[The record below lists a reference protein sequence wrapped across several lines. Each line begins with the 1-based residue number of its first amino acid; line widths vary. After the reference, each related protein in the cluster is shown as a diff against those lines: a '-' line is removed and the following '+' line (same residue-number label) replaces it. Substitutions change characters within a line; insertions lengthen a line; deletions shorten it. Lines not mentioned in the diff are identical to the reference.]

1 MNLRKFA
8 LIMLCFASTG
18 CSFMF
23 PYENEFACPRKNH
36 MGKCVSS
43 MAAYE
48 EATTGVSQGPWAKAA
63 SERDKESSEDETEK
77 NSETPPG
84 PGPIDGYSAYV
95 SENYRQQAKLLEQ
108 PVTPILKTPDVLEI
122 LILSHPSED
131 SRTLWGNR
139 YVHII
144 VEESSFVMGD
154 YLKKKMIPVEDL
166 F

>member
-1 MNLRKFA
+1 MKLCKVIFVF
-8 LIMLCFASTG
+8 LIVLTSG

-43 MAAYE
+43 MDAYE
-48 EATTGVSQGPWAKAA
+48 EATTGVSKGPWAKSA
-63 SERDKESSEDETEK
+63 SEKDDDDLPANQASALRPDLSGA
-77 NSETPPG
+77 N
-84 PGPIDGYSAYV
+84 DGYMSYV
-95 SENYRQQAKLLEQ
+95 RENYRQQAKLLEK
-108 PVTPILKTPDVLEI
+108 PVTPLIKTPDVLEV
-122 LILSHPSED
+122 LILSHPSAD

-144 VEESSFVMGD
+144 VEDASFIMGD